1 MRAQSFQIIVFKS
14 TLNSKNL
21 FADNS
26 IWREGRSSEESKV
39 LIDGQFCLQVDE
51 KLLKEYS
58 MNNCTNCNAKYDST
72 IGKD

>member
-26 IWREGRSSEESKV
+26 IWRGGQVKKAKV